1 MHAVTCMRAMQ
12 CAMMRACNSAM
23 ELKHRLLDHA
33 EDFDKVQVVETALN
47 AVERWGKIKRSATA
61 TKVTASKSQ
70 DPTALLCEQLHQ
82 QDTKLDGALS
92 KIVDTNAKLEST
104 NSKLDAL
111 IEAVNALGR
120 EIHT

>member
-1 MHAVTCMRAMQ
+1 MSNTMLQSLSTLDVQDIANRY
-12 CAMMRACNSAM
+12 M

-33 EDFDKVQVVETALN
+33 EDFEKVQVAETALN
-47 AVERWGKIKRSATA
+47 AVERWGKIKRGATA

-70 DPTALLCEQLHQ
+70 DPTALLREQLHQ

-92 KIVDTNAKLEST
+92 KIVETNAKLEST